1 MKLPWA
7 RESPCRL
14 RAPRSAVG
22 IEAQTGWAT
31 NSCSEHQPGLFEQKK
46 IQPLTQKLSAARN
59 GGDKGEGWPRF
70 YGFSLSTSTRWT
82 FRPGCEWS
90 LVFSCPWGFH
100 SSPSPG
106 NQHQEELPNTQ
117 GCGQEKKFRCRRC
130 WLICELW
137 TSECFA
143 PLGPI
148 PCFPTDVCVL
158 DKDKQVSVAQ

>member
-7 RESPCRL
+7 RESPRRL
-14 RAPRSAVG
+14 CAPRSAVG

-31 NSCSEHQPGLFEQKK
+31 NSCSEHQPELFEQKK

-106 NQHQEELPNTQ
+106 NQHQEELPNTRGLWAGEEVQ
-117 GCGQEKKFRCRRC
+117 MQKILVNLWAVDLRMLRSTWTHSLFSNRCLC
-130 WLICELW
+130 I
-137 TSECFA
+137 
-143 PLGPI
+143 G
-148 PCFPTDVCVL
+148 
-158 DKDKQVSVAQ
+158 